1 MNKKNELK
9 AVPVKEF
16 EEKILKA
23 KVESDTFLKRWLIQ
37 YVGEKCNPE
46 DDIVTVEM
54 VVKVF
59 ADEFPQALIAVAEEN
74 YLRGYKQAIVDFDRE
89 EMVEAFKEKS
99 FNLGYNAAVLEMG
112 KERQR
117 RYEEI
122 TEQQKKVS
130 KHANQ
135 SKKSKKSKESK

>member
-9 AVPVKEF
+9 AVPIKEF
-16 EEKILKA
+16 EKKVLKA
-23 KVESDTFLKRWLIQ
+23 KVESDTFLKKWLIQ
-37 YVGEKCNPE
+37 YVGEKCNPK

-54 VVKVF
+54 VMQVF

-99 FNLGYNAAVLEMG
+99 FNLGYNAAILEMG

-122 TEQQKKVS
+122 VEQRKVS
-130 KHANQ
+130 KHARQ